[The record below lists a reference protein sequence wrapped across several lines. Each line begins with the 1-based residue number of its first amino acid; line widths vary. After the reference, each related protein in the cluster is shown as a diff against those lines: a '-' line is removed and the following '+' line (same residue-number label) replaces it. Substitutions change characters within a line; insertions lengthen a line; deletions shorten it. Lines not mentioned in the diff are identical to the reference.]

1 VDAALARG
9 RFEDIDREIYWIGKP
24 RAWHRRAG
32 ARLGELVQKTGRT
45 TSYTV
50 GRVISIS
57 TTVDINYRE
66 AGNGR
71 FRDQIIAT
79 HMSAGGDSGSLVL
92 TLEGAAIGLLFAG
105 SAQATIINHIE
116 HVRDLLKVEIAEQVT

>member
-1 VDAALARG
+1 MAP
-9 RFEDIDREIYWIGKP
+9 E
-24 RAWHRRAG
+24 AG
-32 ARLGELVQKTGRT
+32 APVGELVQKTGRT

-79 HMSAGGDSGSLVL
+79 NMRR
-92 TLEGAAIGLLFAG
+92 AATRAH
-105 SAQATIINHIE
+105 SS
-116 HVRDLLKVEIAEQVT
+116 